1 MEFDISKFDEYREN
15 NCLEV
20 KSANGGLPGSLWDT
34 YSSLANTYGGCIICG
49 VAERKDGSW
58 KTTGLKD
65 LPKLKKDFWDTI
77 HNKSKVSVCIVSEKD
92 IEEYTVGED
101 VVLVINVPRASRFQ
115 KPIYLNNDVF
125 GSTFRRDHEGD
136 YRCTEAEVKAMI
148 RDASE
153 ESADERVLDCKMDFD
168 PGSIRSY
175 RIRYN
180 IRHEGSAWSEL
191 SDEQFLVQ
199 IGAADDEG
207 DVIRPT
213 ASGLLMFGKERRI
226 TKEFPNYFLDYREH
240 MSEDIRWTDRIYSQ
254 EPEWPGNVYEFF
266 NRVSAKL
273 VLDLKKPFKLVDQVR
288 VDETPVHDA
297 VREALVNCLVNT
309 DFYQPWNVIIEKYP
323 DRIILANPGTI
334 ITGKKQMLKGGIS
347 QPRNRGLF
355 KMFNLI
361 GFGEHAGSGVP
372 DIFKAWRDAGLAT
385 PIIEELFG
393 GGTPDRTILTL
404 PLDSNKPPIRQS
416 ADSVVS
422 ADLKD
427 RHQQILSVME
437 SNRKYSSDEVAE
449 LVGLKVSRARQLLKE
464 LTDSGIVEA
473 SGSTRGKRY
482 VKSAENPKT
491 E

>member
-1 MEFDISKFDEYREN
+1 MCFDPKHFDEYREDN
-15 NCLEV
+15 RLEA
-20 KSANGGLPGSLWDT
+20 KAANGGLPGSLWDT
-34 YSSLANTYGGCIICG
+34 YSSFANTYGGCIICG
-49 VAERKDGSW
+49 AVERKDGSW

-65 LPKLKKDFWDTI
+65 LPKLKKDFWDTV
-77 HNKSKVSVCIVSEKD
+77 HNNSKVSLCIVSEKD
-92 IEEYTVGED
+92 LEEYTVGND
-101 VVLVINVPRASRFQ
+101 VVLVIKVPRASRFQ
-115 KPIYLNNDVF
+115 KPVYLNNDVF

-148 RDASE
+148 RDSSE
-153 ESADERVLDCKMDFD
+153 DSSDERTLDGKMNFD
-168 PGSIRSY
+168 SGSIRSY

-207 DVIRPT
+207 DVIKPT
-213 ASGLLMFGKERRI
+213 AAGLLMFGTERRI
-226 TKEFPNYFLDYREH
+226 IKEYPNYFLDYREH

-323 DRIILANPGTI
+323 DKIILANPGTI

-347 QPRNRGLF
+347 QPRNKGLF

-404 PLDSNKPPIRQS
+404 PLAFGSGTSLGTNLGTNLGTGDEANKKRIIEFCQKPRSKAEIQKHLGISSERYVRQK
-416 ADSVVS
+416 
-422 ADLKD
+422 L
-427 RHQQILSVME
+427 LTP
-437 SNRKYSSDEVAE
+437 
-449 LVGLKVSRARQLLKE
+449 LLKKGV
-464 LTDSGIVEA
+464 LSRTIPDKPSSSKQKYIA
-473 SGSTRGKRY
+473 T
-482 VKSAENPKT
+482 
-491 E
+491 